1 MTQKLTILFDLDG
14 TLVDT
19 APDLMGAHNHVMK
32 KFGYPQKSLD
42 DIKHIAGRGAWIMM
56 QRTFRDEIKDEKLK
70 KEMVKE
76 FINYYAKNIDRGSKP
91 IKGVVKFLDWAKSKK
106 ILMAVCTNK
115 QERLAVDLLKKINLS
130 QYFEYIAGC
139 DTFDFN
145 KPDPRHLTN
154 VIDII
159 GGDIK
164 KSIMF
169 CSYVIAFVPIL
180 FLSILMYEGIKNE
193 SSFAKLIFLTLLV
206 MIFIK
211 YGIRLIRIV
220 YHQNNNNEVKD

>member
-56 QRTFRDEIKDEKLK
+56 QRTFRDEIKDENLK

-76 FINYYAKNIDRGSKP
+76 FINYYAKNIDRASKP
-91 IKGVVKFLDWAKSKK
+91 IKGVVKFLDWAKSKQ

-115 QERLAVDLLKKINLS
+115 QERLAVDLLKKIDLS

-159 GGDIK
+159 GGDIN
-164 KSIMF
+164 KSIMIGDSEVDSQSAYNAKIPF
-169 CSYVIAFVPIL
+169 IL
-180 FLSILMYEGIKNE
+180 VVEGYTEKNINEIPHKTLIKDFSNFE
-193 SSFAKLIFLTLLV
+193 KIV
-206 MIFIK
+206 EK
-211 YGIRLIRIV
+211 YL
-220 YHQNNNNEVKD
+220 

>member
-76 FINYYAKNIDRGSKP
+76 FIDYYAKNIDKGSKP
-91 IKGVVKFLDWAKSKK
+91 IKGVVNFLKWAKSNQ
-106 ILMAVCTNK
+106 ILMGVCTNK

-130 QYFEYIAGC
+130 EYFEYIAGC

-154 VIDII
+154 VIEII
-159 GGDIK
+159 GGNIN
-164 KSIMF
+164 KSIMIGDSEVDSQSAYNAKIPF
-169 CSYVIAFVPIL
+169 IL
-180 FLSILMYEGIKNE
+180 VEEGYTEKNINEIPHKTLIKDFLNFEKIIE
-193 SSFAKLIFLTLLV
+193 
-206 MIFIK
+206 K
-211 YGIRLIRIV
+211 YL
-220 YHQNNNNEVKD
+220 

>member
-76 FINYYAKNIDRGSKP
+76 FINYYAKNIDRASKP
-91 IKGVVKFLDWAKSKK
+91 IKGVVKFLDWAKSKQ

-159 GGDIK
+159 GGDIN
-164 KSIMF
+164 KSIMIGDSEVDSQSAHNAKIPF
-169 CSYVIAFVPIL
+169 IL
-180 FLSILMYEGIKNE
+180 VEEGYTEKNINEIPHKTLIKDFSNFE
-193 SSFAKLIFLTLLV
+193 KIV
-206 MIFIK
+206 EK
-211 YGIRLIRIV
+211 YL
-220 YHQNNNNEVKD
+220 